1 MIMIGLDGP
10 ITAREE
16 KVKFPLGSGL
26 FGNHELQKYVIPRS
40 IFRNLD
46 ARWKIH
52 LLRLYLSAPPSLA

>member
-26 FGNHELQKYVIPRS
+26 FGNHELQKYVIPKS

-46 ARWKIH
+46 AR
-52 LLRLYLSAPPSLA
+52 